1 MPVVPEAI
9 SNEVIR
15 LREWGTD
22 WIHML
27 PPQPSVS
34 DRFGDAPPDW
44 VVGTA
49 EGCAVRLF
57 HPIRLREWGAEASR
71 P

>member
-1 MPVVPEAI
+1 MSNEERTVPVVPEAI

-34 DRFGDAPPDW
+34 
-44 VVGTA
+44 